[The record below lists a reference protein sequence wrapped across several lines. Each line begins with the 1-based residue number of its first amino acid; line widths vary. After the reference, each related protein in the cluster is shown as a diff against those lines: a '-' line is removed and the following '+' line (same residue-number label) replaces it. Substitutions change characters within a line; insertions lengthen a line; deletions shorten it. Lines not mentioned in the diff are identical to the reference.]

1 MHKHL
6 QMTKLTAN
14 IKHTFLSFQANCYCN
29 FGCFG
34 VIPFLKGLRV
44 FIEDLNRSLILL
56 NRVKDTRQ
64 ERLTFNFF
72 VNNFRQ
78 IQYIVL
84 CCSVPSLVFLENG
97 KGKKNAWRV
106 LHRKKRKSNQIY
118 DGSCHCKTT
127 RQTGIN
133 VFWNV
138 KNVYFLLPNPNV
150 SFSLTPI

>member
-6 QMTKLTAN
+6 QMTKITAN
-14 IKHTFLSFQANCYCN
+14 CKRTSLAFEANCYRN
-29 FGCFG
+29 FRCFG
-34 VIPFLKGLRV
+34 VIQFLKGLRV
-44 FIEDLNRSLILL
+44 FFEDLNRSLFLL
-56 NRVKDTRQ
+56 SRVKDTRQ

-84 CCSVPSLVFLENG
+84 CFSVPSLVFLENG

-118 DGSCHCKTT
+118 DGSCHYKTT
-127 RQTGIN
+127 RQTEIN
-133 VFWNV
+133 VF
-138 KNVYFLLPNPNV
+138 
-150 SFSLTPI
+150 

>member
-44 FIEDLNRSLILL
+44 FIENLNRSLILL

-84 CCSVPSLVFLENG
+84 CFSVPSLVFSWKWE
-97 KGKKNAWRV
+97 
-106 LHRKKRKSNQIY
+106 RKKRMLDVCYIERKEKAIKY
-118 DGSCHCKTT
+118 MMAPVIT
-127 RQTGIN
+127 RLPGRPESMFFEMLKMCI
-133 VFWNV
+133 F
-138 KNVYFLLPNPNV
+138 YFLILMLV
-150 SFSLTPI
+150 SL